1 MNNFNIDDVIE
12 FVKNQA
18 SGTRVYLGADSRRY
32 LNKNNEWW
40 ATYTVVV
47 VVHKNA
53 SNGCKIFG
61 TTSNERDYDNNQAKP
76 SLRLMNEVYK
86 VSEMYAI
93 LSKNLDV
100 PIEVHLDISAD
111 PQNGSSCI
119 VQQAIGYIRGT
130 CNVIPMTK
138 PNAFAASCAADRY
151 TSIKKQA

>member
-1 MNNFNIDDVIE
+1 MTNFDIDDVIE

-18 SGTRVYLGADSRRY
+18 PGTRVYLGADSRRY

-40 ATYTVVV
+40 ATYTVAI
-47 VVHKNA
+47 VVHKAA

-61 TTSNERDYDNNQAKP
+61 TTSHARDYDNNQARP
-76 SLRLMNEVYK
+76 NLRLMNEVYK
-86 VSEMYAI
+86 VSEMYTI

-100 PIEVHLDISAD
+100 PIEVHLDISPD

-138 PNAFAASCAADRY
+138 PNAFAAALIIVAF
-151 TSIKKQA
+151 